1 MGRFVYGK
9 HPAFGDFVTAGLSG
23 EAQERIEGW
32 LNASLTTLKAG
43 WGTAWEQGFDAST
56 TIAFWIGARVSGG
69 GAVRG
74 AMRPSRDKVGR
85 RFPLLAGC
93 EGPGALPPAVDPT
106 DTYCTEIATLLADIA
121 PDPAKGAQGM
131 VDLLPEVEGED
142 VDADPAFWAAREDG
156 DQAQLWADVA
166 FADHLR
172 AAHGRSYWWVTDTP
186 TSLYATD
193 GFPPAEALAW
203 LMAGGRPVEREAE
216 AEETGEDGADDTKSD
231 EPTTQAETS
240 AEVE

>member
-9 HPAFGDFVTAGLSG
+9 HPAFGDFLTAGLSG
-23 EAQERIEGW
+23 VAQDRIEAW
-32 LNASLTTLKAG
+32 LNASLSTLKTAWGAG
-43 WGTAWEQGFDAST
+43 WEQGFDDSPP
-56 TIAFWIGARVSGG
+56 IAFWIGARVTGG

-106 DTYCTEIATLLADIA
+106 DTYCADIATLLADFA

-131 VDLLPEVEGED
+131 VDWLPEVDGED
-142 VDADPAFWAAREDG
+142 VDADAAFWAARDDG
-156 DQAQLWADVA
+156 DLAQLWADVA

-172 AAHGRSYWWVTDTP
+172 AAHGRSYWWVSDAP
-186 TSLYATD
+186 TALYATE
-193 GFPPAEALAW
+193 GFLPAEALAW
-203 LMAGGRPVEREAE
+203 LISGGRPAEKAVSPDDGADIVHEEAAE
-216 AEETGEDGADDTKSD
+216 AE
-231 EPTTQAETS
+231 TS
-240 AEVE
+240 VEVQ

>member
-9 HPAFGDFVTAGLSG
+9 HPAFGDFLTAGLSG
-23 EAQERIEGW
+23 VAQERIEGW
-32 LNASLTTLKAG
+32 LNASLSTLKAA
-43 WGTAWEQGFDAST
+43 WGPGWEQGFDSSP
-56 TIAFWIGARVSGG
+56 TIAFWIGARITGG

-74 AMRPSRDKVGR
+74 AMRPSQDKVGR

-106 DTYCTEIATLLADIA
+106 DTYCADIATVLASLA
-121 PDPAKGAQGM
+121 PDPAKGAQGLL
-131 VDLLPEVEGED
+131 DLLPEVEGED

-172 AAHGRSYWWVTDTP
+172 AAHGRSYWWVAGTP
-186 TSLYATD
+186 TSLYATE
-193 GFPPAEALAW
+193 GFLPAEALAW
-203 LMAGGRPVEREAE
+203 LISGGLPVEPA
-216 AEETGEDGADDTKSD
+216 APAD
-231 EPTTQAETS
+231 EPVPERAVETTASAS